1 MNTMKFIS
9 LFESLTHSSLKDC
22 FTLGDRLVFVV
33 KQGEMGKAIG
43 KGGAN
48 IKKLERVLK
57 RKVRIIE
64 FNPDMLIFIQNV
76 VYPSKVKEIKEED
89 GIVTIIPPD
98 SQTRG
103 YLIGKSAVNLRNTE
117 MVVKRY
123 FELKEIKVV

>member
-1 MNTMKFIS
+1 
-9 LFESLTHSSLKDC
+9 
-22 FTLGDRLVFVV
+22 
-33 KQGEMGKAIG
+33 MGKAIG